1 MTTAPPAFPPRR
13 SLSIDRTILFV
24 TLMVA
29 LGLVLIAQ
37 LWYLQVATGAQ
48 YLERADTNRLRVETE
63 KPLRGVIYD
72 RNGVVV
78 ARNVSSF
85 TASIR
90 PTDLPRD
97 RTARTDVFARLGS
110 IIEMSPDEIGKLVE
124 PGRVDPFLL
133 TRIKSPIT
141 RERALI
147 LEEQHTRL
155 PGVVVQFTPVREYPV
170 GLLFGQLLGYTGPIP
185 PSQVDARVASGY
197 GPDEFIGLSGVE
209 SSFEDELRG
218 TSGRQQVEVDAM
230 GRVTNVIETLAPT
243 IPGANVVLTIDGSLQ
258 ELASASLSRGMNR
271 AKSQQGSLVAMDPST
286 GEILAMVSLPGYDNN
301 LFATGISQAEY
312 SRLANDVWRPLFAHA
327 IGGQVPPGSTF
338 KMVTAAAALQERIV
352 TPTTNVACTGSITRN
367 GLQFRDW
374 TLQGH
379 GPVNARQAL
388 GVSCDIYFYSV
399 AGGNPYSGLQGLG
412 IARLATY
419 ARAFG
424 FGEKTGVRL
433 PGESAGL
440 FPSPEWKRQ
449 AKGEPWYVGDEYN
462 IGIGQGDLLA
472 TPLQLASMTA
482 TLANGGTVYRPRIVR
497 ELRET
502 GGATRTTYLP
512 EAVRTL
518 PVNAEYVAAIRAG
531 MRDVTNS
538 PLIVPGFAGTAF
550 APLRTYGLD
559 MAGKTGTAEFEG
571 PRDSKGRLPTHALF
585 VGYAPASDPKIA
597 VAVFVYGGGEGSE
610 IAAPIVG
617 EVIRAYLYGVAPSM
631 SVDR

>member
-185 PSQVDARVASGY
+185 PSQVDARVASGV
-197 GPDEFIGLSGVE
+197 F
-209 SSFEDELRG
+209 
-218 TSGRQQVEVDAM
+218 
-230 GRVTNVIETLAPT
+230 RV
-243 IPGANVVLTIDGSLQ
+243 
-258 ELASASLSRGMNR
+258 LSR
-271 AKSQQGSLVAMDPST
+271 
-286 GEILAMVSLPGYDNN
+286 VSRM
-301 LFATGISQAEY
+301 S
-312 SRLANDVWRPLFAHA
+312 
-327 IGGQVPPGSTF
+327 
-338 KMVTAAAALQERIV
+338 
-352 TPTTNVACTGSITRN
+352 
-367 GLQFRDW
+367 
-374 TLQGH
+374 
-379 GPVNARQAL
+379 
-388 GVSCDIYFYSV
+388 SV
-399 AGGNPYSGLQGLG
+399 ALLVGN
-412 IARLATY
+412 RWKWM
-419 ARAFG
+419 RW
-424 FGEKTGVRL
+424 GE
-433 PGESAGL
+433 
-440 FPSPEWKRQ
+440 
-449 AKGEPWYVGDEYN
+449 
-462 IGIGQGDLLA
+462 
-472 TPLQLASMTA
+472 
-482 TLANGGTVYRPRIVR
+482 
-497 ELRET
+497 
-502 GGATRTTYLP
+502 
-512 EAVRTL
+512 
-518 PVNAEYVAAIRAG
+518 
-531 MRDVTNS
+531 
-538 PLIVPGFAGTAF
+538 
-550 APLRTYGLD
+550 
-559 MAGKTGTAEFEG
+559 
-571 PRDSKGRLPTHALF
+571 
-585 VGYAPASDPKIA
+585 
-597 VAVFVYGGGEGSE
+597 
-610 IAAPIVG
+610 
-617 EVIRAYLYGVAPSM
+617 
-631 SVDR
+631 

>member
-1 MTTAPPAFPPRR
+1 M
-13 SLSIDRTILFV
+13 
-24 TLMVA
+24 
-29 LGLVLIAQ
+29 
-37 LWYLQVATGAQ
+37 
-48 YLERADTNRLRVETE
+48 
-63 KPLRGVIYD
+63 IYD

-185 PSQVDARVASGY
+185 PNQVDARVASGY

-218 TSGRQQVEVDAM
+218 TAGRQQVEVDAM

-312 SRLANDVWRPLFAHA
+312 SRLANDVWRPLFTHA

-338 KMVTAAAALQERIV
+338 KMVTAA
-352 TPTTNVACTGSITRN
+352 PHCRN
-367 GLQFRDW
+367 GLSRRPRMSRAP
-374 TLQGH
+374 G
-379 GPVNARQAL
+379 
-388 GVSCDIYFYSV
+388 
-399 AGGNPYSGLQGLG
+399 
-412 IARLATY
+412 RLREMASNSATGRFKVTGQSTRGRRSES
-419 ARAFG
+419 RA
-424 FGEKTGVRL
+424 T
-433 PGESAGL
+433 SISI
-440 FPSPEWKRQ
+440 PSPEGIPTPVFRDLELHAWQPMPGRSGLARRLVFDFPGNLPVFFRRRSGSAKRR
-449 AKGEPWYVGDEYN
+449 V
-462 IGIGQGDLLA
+462 
-472 TPLQLASMTA
+472 SR
-482 TLANGGTVYRPRIVR
+482 GTSVTSTTSVLVRETFWRPRCSSHR
-497 ELRET
+497 
-502 GGATRTTYLP
+502 
-512 EAVRTL
+512 
-518 PVNAEYVAAIRAG
+518 
-531 MRDVTNS
+531 
-538 PLIVPGFAGTAF
+538 
-550 APLRTYGLD
+550 
-559 MAGKTGTAEFEG
+559 
-571 PRDSKGRLPTHALF
+571 
-585 VGYAPASDPKIA
+585 
-597 VAVFVYGGGEGSE
+597 
-610 IAAPIVG
+610 
-617 EVIRAYLYGVAPSM
+617 
-631 SVDR
+631 